1 MGRKDLTFTYKI
13 KWTCIYLAI
22 SLCLLMLCGGAY
34 VTWSDN
40 QDYCV
45 VQRPWVSVSGHIEHS
60 DSLFGSGD
68 TRYSV
73 VYRGITKRT
82 ERACTKA
89 VWVTKS
95 EYERVMYGRGK

>member
-1 MGRKDLTFTYKI
+1 MTLAYKI

-22 SLCLLMLCGGAY
+22 SLCVLMLIGGAY
-34 VTWSDN
+34 AKYLDG

-45 VQRPWVSVSGHIEHS
+45 VQRPWVSVSGRIEHS

-73 VYRGITKRT
+73 VYRGTTKRT
-82 ERACTKA
+82 GKACTKA

-95 EYERVMYGRGK
+95 EYERVMYGRKD